1 LIEVAAIAVSL
12 DEPAFELKEI
22 NLQGPPDEGW
32 RRYQLI
38 RVVRSDR
45 LATFKEDLGPAED
58 FTVDQF
64 QIPAWV
70 MDDTTGRVEIFHT
83 VGQLR
88 EIADT
93 MRLGIVDTRRE
104 IEAPDLWS
112 DWLNQKE
119 HLWGMIAHGFRT
131 HSTPGRPA
139 IPLTEMSG

>member
-1 LIEVAAIAVSL
+1 MIEAATIAVSL

-22 NLQGPPDEGW
+22 NLQGPPGEGW

-45 LATFKEDLGPAED
+45 LATYKEDLGSAKG

-70 MDDTTGRVEIFHT
+70 MDDVTGRVEIFHT

-93 MRLGIVDTRRE
+93 MRLGIVDTQRH
-104 IEAPDLWS
+104 IETPDLWS

-119 HLWGMIAHGFRT
+119 HLWSMIAHGFRT
-131 HSTPGRPA
+131 HSIPGRPA

>member
-1 LIEVAAIAVSL
+1 MIETATIAVSL
-12 DEPAFELKEI
+12 DEPAFELKEL
-22 NLQGPPDEGW
+22 NLQGPPAKGW

-45 LATFKEDLGPAED
+45 LATFKEDLGPAKD

-70 MDDTTGRVEIFHT
+70 MDDITGRGEIFHT

-93 MRLGIVDTRRE
+93 MRLGIVDTHRD
-104 IEAPDLWS
+104 IETPDLWS
-112 DWLNQKE
+112 DWLNQQE
-119 HLWGMIAHGFRT
+119 HLWSMSAHGLRT
-131 HSTPGRPA
+131 HSIPGRPA

>member
-1 LIEVAAIAVSL
+1 LIETATIAVSL
-12 DEPAFELKEI
+12 DEPAFELKEL
-22 NLQGPPDEGW
+22 NLQGPPAKGW

-45 LATFKEDLGPAED
+45 LATFKEDLGPAKD

-70 MDDTTGRVEIFHT
+70 MDDITGRVEIFHT

-93 MRLGIVDTRRE
+93 MRLGIVDTHRD
-104 IEAPDLWS
+104 IETPDLWS
-112 DWLNQKE
+112 DWLNQQE
-119 HLWGMIAHGFRT
+119 HLWSMSAHGLRT
-131 HSTPGRPA
+131 HSIPGRPA

>member
-1 LIEVAAIAVSL
+1 LIETATIAISL
-12 DEPAFELKEI
+12 DEPAFELKEL
-22 NLQGPPDEGW
+22 NLQGPPAKGW

-45 LATFKEDLGPAED
+45 LATFKEDLGPAKD

-70 MDDTTGRVEIFHT
+70 MDDITGRVEIFHT

-93 MRLGIVDTRRE
+93 MRLGIVDTHRE
-104 IEAPDLWS
+104 IETPDLWS
-112 DWLNQKE
+112 DWLNQQE
-119 HLWGMIAHGFRT
+119 HLWSMSAHGLRT
-131 HSTPGRPA
+131 HSIPGRPA

>member
-1 LIEVAAIAVSL
+1 LIETATIAVSL
-12 DEPAFELKEI
+12 DEPAFELKEL
-22 NLQGPPDEGW
+22 NLQGPPAKGW

-45 LATFKEDLGPAED
+45 LATFKEDLGPAKD

-70 MDDTTGRVEIFHT
+70 MDDITGRVEIFHT

-93 MRLGIVDTRRE
+93 MRLGIVDTHRE
-104 IEAPDLWS
+104 IETPDLWS
-112 DWLNQKE
+112 DWLNQQE
-119 HLWGMIAHGFRT
+119 HLWSMSAHGLRT
-131 HSTPGRPA
+131 HSIPGRPA

>member
-1 LIEVAAIAVSL
+1 MIETATIAVSL
-12 DEPAFELKEI
+12 DEPAFELKEL
-22 NLQGPPDEGW
+22 NLQGPPAKGW

-45 LATFKEDLGPAED
+45 LATFKEDLGPAKD

-70 MDDTTGRVEIFHT
+70 MDDITGRVEIFHT

-93 MRLGIVDTRRE
+93 MRLGIVDTHRE
-104 IEAPDLWS
+104 IETPDLWS
-112 DWLNQKE
+112 DWLNQQE
-119 HLWGMIAHGFRT
+119 HLWSMSAHGLRT
-131 HSTPGRPA
+131 HSIPGRPA